1 MFCKSVSLIH
11 TVASEATGLGAGP
24 WEAQLK
30 SRGSQNQ
37 IQSWRKAADLS
48 HSPAIHGLDIIITY
62 DLKEATPL
70 PDCKD
75 QSSLIFK
82 FYLTFFCL
90 HMTQDWGGKSLM

>member
-1 MFCKSVSLIH
+1 MFYKSVSLIH
-11 TVASEATGLGAGP
+11 TVASETTGLGAGP

-48 HSPAIHGLDIIITY
+48 HSLAIHGLDIIITC
-62 DLKEATPL
+62 DLKKATPL
-70 PDCKD
+70 SDCKD
-75 QSSLIFK
+75 QWWFK